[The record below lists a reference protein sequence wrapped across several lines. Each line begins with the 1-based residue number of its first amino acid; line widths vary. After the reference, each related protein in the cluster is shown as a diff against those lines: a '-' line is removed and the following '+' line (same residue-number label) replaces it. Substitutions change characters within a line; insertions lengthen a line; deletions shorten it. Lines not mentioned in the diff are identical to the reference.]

1 MSYVRPRVS
10 QDIMEELLRRTGRRT
25 LNEAL
30 RALLGGRD
38 ADRILSGDWVALQN
52 RLFSSP
58 SLQVVG
64 NVGSGK
70 TYTVQELIRNDSD
83 HVYIVFDAHDE
94 YDFLLRVDSITDGFS
109 ESVRVVLP
117 PQPAAAKGVFPLYVN
132 QILTRKWPERYV
144 FVIEEALR
152 YPEVVGLL
160 AESRKFARILTV
172 SQRRIVEFVPAVF
185 VRRQA
190 PISGRY

>member
-1 MSYVRPRVS
+1 MSVRPRI
-10 QDIMEELLRRTGRRT
+10 DPKLAEELLRRTGKRT

-30 RALLGGRD
+30 SALLGHNG
-38 ADRILSGDWVALQN
+38 ADTIRSGDWKTLKE

-64 NVGSGK
+64 DVGSGK
-70 TYTVQELIRNDSD
+70 THTVKELIRNDPE

-94 YDFLLRVDSITDGFS
+94 YDFLPRVDSVSDGFS
-109 ESVRVVLP
+109 ESVRVVMP
-117 PQPAAAKGVFPLYVN
+117 PQPAAAKGIFPLYVN
-132 QILTRKWPERYV
+132 QILTRKWPEKYV
-144 FVIEEALR
+144 FVVEEALR
-152 YPEVVGLL
+152 YPEVIGLL

-185 VRRQA
+185 VIR
-190 PISGRY
+190 

>member
-10 QDIMEELLRRTGRRT
+10 QDVVEAILRRTGKRT

-30 RALLGGRD
+30 LTLLGSQSRNIV
-38 ADRILSGDWVALQN
+38 RSGDWGALGT

-70 TYTVQELIRNDSD
+70 TYTVQELIRNDPE
-83 HVYIVFDAHDE
+83 HIYIVFDAHNE
-94 YDFLLRVDSITDGFS
+94 YGFLPRADSITDGFS

-172 SQRRIVEFVPAVF
+172 SQRRIVEFVPAVY
-185 VRRQA
+185 VRH
-190 PISGRY
+190 